1 MKKGST
7 KTLKTEEEE
16 LFFISTDPSVD
27 LKTHES
33 GGEEEVEGSDKL
45 DSDVEDVDVAVE
57 EKPEEEEEKESLEK
71 IPDVNLQH
79 KEK

>member
-1 MKKGST
+1 
-7 KTLKTEEEE
+7 
-16 LFFISTDPSVD
+16 
-27 LKTHES
+27 
-33 GGEEEVEGSDKL
+33 
-45 DSDVEDVDVAVE
+45 VAVE

>member
-57 EKPEEEEEKESLEK
+57 
-71 IPDVNLQH
+71 
-79 KEK
+79 